1 MAKSSQ
7 TLSVN
12 VEFNAVTSQLEKS
25 VKNIRNLLNEWDFSK
40 ADELT
45 LNKTLTQAET
55 LITKFKAQTADGILG
70 ESGLKQNQNTIE
82 KLNLLSKELG
92 IKINQIKQNSPNIL
106 SKVDTS
112 ALERANTLIGTYNT
126 KLSNN
131 KNTEKIKQ
139 LNEELGKQKGTLKQL
154 NEKAGEYKKGL
165 SSITWSTG
173 SKTSRNSIINK
184 GKSLG
189 NDSLKD
195 SIKLLEEYDSK
206 FDELQSQL
214 KTARTSN
221 LIDTT
226 QDEKDVAKLRASLD
240 EIYSRKEKEGIKQPT
255 RTKEYKEEKSKLD
268 AAEANLTLKQERN
281 TTLENSGEI
290 QVAKNKISE
299 FEESAKKAAEEI
311 KQAYQNAY
319 DSIQTN
325 IQKTVTKQEQL
336 ENSINLEKELKPSQQ
351 AIQQIAEGI
360 KQIPQFSNA
369 FDGLDT
375 STMTMEEL
383 ENAISKTVNGM
394 NTFEQKTDEIT
405 DTTRGMSRSLDQA
418 AQQNQEYTNSLSQM
432 VSSQR
437 QIEDAFSNVAYFFNI
452 ANAAQYARRLI
463 QSVYETVK
471 ELDEA
476 MTETAVVTDFSV
488 GDMWDALPEYTNLA
502 KKYGA
507 SIKDAYDVMTLYYQQ
522 GLDTNETMA
531 LGQETMQMARIAS
544 LDYTEATDRMTNALR
559 GFNMELN
566 ETSAQRVNDVYSEL
580 AAISAS
586 DVDELSNAMTKTA
599 SIANSANMSFENT
612 AAFLAQI
619 IETTRESSET
629 AQYTRP
635 ISTI

>member
-1 MAKSSQ
+1 MVKSSQ

-12 VEFNAVTSQLEKS
+12 VEFNAVTNQLEKS

-55 LITKFKAQTADGILG
+55 LLTKFKAQTADGIMD
-70 ESGLKQNQNTIE
+70 ESGLKQNQKTIE

-112 ALERANTLIGTYNT
+112 ALERANALIGTYNT

-131 KNTEKIKQ
+131 KNTERIKQ
-139 LNEELGKQKGTLKQL
+139 LNEELKKQDNILKQL
-154 NEKAGEYKKGL
+154 NEKASSYKKTFSNGAWDAL
-165 SSITWSTG
+165 NP
-173 SKTSRNSIINK
+173 TSRKTIISK
-184 GKSLG
+184 GTALKD
-189 NDSLKD
+189 DSLKD
-195 SIKLLEEYDSK
+195 SIQLLENFTK
-206 FDELQSQL
+206 KHRELEDQL
-214 KTARTSN
+214 KQAQKVN

-226 QDEKDVAKLRASLD
+226 EDEKELESLKKDLD
-240 EIYSRKEKEGIKQPT
+240 EIKGKGVTGIN
-255 RTKEYKEEKSKLD
+255 EYKEKKAQFDSKQSEVNSKKAQN
-268 AAEANLTLKQERN
+268 AATE
-281 TTLENSGEI
+281 
-290 QVAKNKISE
+290 
-299 FEESAKKAAEEI
+299 KAAEEAIQNAKTAISEYEQKAVAASERI
-311 KQAYQNAY
+311 KQAYQSAY

-325 IQKTVTKQEQL
+325 IQETVTEQDRL
-336 ENSINLEKELKPSQQ
+336 NNSIKLEEELKPSQQ
-351 AIQQIAEGI
+351 AIQQIAEEI

-375 STMTMEEL
+375 STMTMEDL

-394 NTFEQKTDEIT
+394 NTFEQKTDGII

-502 KKYGA
+502 KQYGA

-522 GLDTNETMA
+522 GLDTNETIA